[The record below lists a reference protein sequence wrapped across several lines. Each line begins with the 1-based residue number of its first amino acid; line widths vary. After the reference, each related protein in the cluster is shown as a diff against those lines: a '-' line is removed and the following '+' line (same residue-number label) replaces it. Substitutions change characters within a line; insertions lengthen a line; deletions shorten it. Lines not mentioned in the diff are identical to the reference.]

1 MVHACASAQIHF
13 RRRASVSFVESTPSP
28 KGNIMD
34 RTTAIGGST
43 AYGGNSNPMSPAGAS
58 VEGAAQSA
66 HKTVDT
72 VADRAT
78 EQVGRMSDTV
88 HRAVNSATDAAT
100 AATEWASTLPGQA
113 KEIQAK
119 VTDAASASIR
129 ARPLTTIA
137 GALVLGYLIG
147 RLARI

>member
-1 MVHACASAQIHF
+1 
-13 RRRASVSFVESTPSP
+13 
-28 KGNIMD
+28 MD

-43 AYGGNSNPMSPAGAS
+43 TYGGNANPASSPSAK
-58 VEGAAQSA
+58 VEGAAQTA

-72 VADRAT
+72 VADKAS
-78 EQVGRMSDTV
+78 EQVGRMSDTA
-88 HRAVNSATDAAT
+88 HRAVNSATDTVT
-100 AATEWASTLPGQA
+100 AAAEWASSLPDQA

-119 VTDAASASIR
+119 VMDAACASIR
-129 ARPLTTIA
+129 ARPLTTVA